1 MVRET
6 DTLFKIL
13 NAYDTDRNFKIR
25 VFFSGVPSESFNE
38 IYKTYNK
45 LDRFTEQKDV
55 MRL

>member
-6 DTLFKIL
+6 ATLFKIL

-25 VFFSGVPSESFNE
+25 VFFSRVPSESLYE

-45 LDRFTEQKDV
+45 LDRFTEKID
-55 MRL
+55 